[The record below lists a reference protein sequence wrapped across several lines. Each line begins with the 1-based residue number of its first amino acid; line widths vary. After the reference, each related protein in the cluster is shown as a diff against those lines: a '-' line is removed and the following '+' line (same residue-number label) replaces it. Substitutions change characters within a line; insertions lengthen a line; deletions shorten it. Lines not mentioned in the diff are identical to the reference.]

1 MQVKDYSDVVTHPM
15 DLSTMRQKAESH
27 QYSDI
32 DDLEKDFELM
42 INNCLAYN
50 SKDTIF
56 YKAALKLR
64 DQVICNRKRYKFE
77 KCYIILFNVSN
88 VRSPF

>member
-1 MQVKDYSDVVTHPM
+1 MKDYGDVVTHPM
-15 DLSTMRQKAESH
+15 DLSTMEHKAENH
-27 QYSDI
+27 QYSSI
-32 DDLEKDFELM
+32 DDLEQDFDLM

-64 DQVICNRKRYKFE
+64 DQVSCSIK
-77 KCYIILFNVSN
+77 
-88 VRSPF
+88 